1 VTRPRVIVVGA
12 GFGGLSAARAL
23 RRADADVLV
32 VDRHNYH
39 LFQPLLYQVASGLL
53 DPAEIA
59 HPVRTVLRGHANT
72 DVRMDVVRG
81 VDLERRAVRCDVDLP
96 YDHLIV
102 AAGAVTNH
110 FGNAQIAAHTKG
122 LKGLTD
128 ALSLRARVLDR
139 FEMATETADVDERK
153 RLLTFVI
160 AGAGP
165 TGVEYAGALSELF
178 SHLLPKDFPHLDFTE
193 VRVILVEGGRR
204 VLQSFHPRLGAMAA
218 GVLRGR
224 GVDLVMGRTVAQ
236 ADERGLTLDDG
247 SRIESATVIWT
258 AGVRASPLGEQLAER
273 LGRSGRVPVRPTLQL
288 PGHDEVQVI
297 GDLAELDDSGTP
309 LPMLAPVAI
318 QQGEHAARN
327 IMAVLGGGSATP
339 FRYRDKG
346 TMATVG
352 RNFAVVQIGP
362 IRVAGFVGWLMWV
375 FVHLTYIITFRS
387 KAVVLIN
394 WGWNYIFYDRPVRL
408 ITEVAP
414 ERAVDQQD
422 SEAHDEATHAG

>member
-1 VTRPRVIVVGA
+1 LTRPRVVTVGA
-12 GFGGLSAARAL
+12 GFGGLSAAREL
-23 RRADADVLV
+23 RSADAEVLV
-32 VDRHNYH
+32 IDRHNYH

-59 HPVRTVLRGHANT
+59 HPVRSILRGHHNT
-72 DVRMDVVRG
+72 DVLMAEVQG
-81 VDLERRAVRCDVDLP
+81 IDLQRRVVRCDTDVP
-96 YDHLIV
+96 YDFLIV

-110 FGNAQIAAHTKG
+110 FGNTEIAARTMG

-128 ALSLRARVLDR
+128 ALALRATVLER
-139 FEMATETADVDERK
+139 FERAAESTDERERA

-178 SHLLPKDFPHLDFTE
+178 SHLLPKDFPRLDFAP
-193 VRVILVEGGRR
+193 VRVVLVEGNRR
-204 VLQSFHPRLGAMAA
+204 VLDTFHPRLGAMAA
-218 GVLRGR
+218 GVLRHR
-224 GVDLVMGRTVAQ
+224 GVELMLDRTVMD
-236 ADERGLTLDDG
+236 ADAGGITLDNG
-247 SRIESATVIWT
+247 SRIDAATVIWT
-258 AGVRASPLGEQLAER
+258 AGVRASPLGEQLTAQPA
-273 LGRSGRVPVRPTLQL
+273 RSGRVPVRDTLQL

-297 GDLAELDDSGTP
+297 GDLAELEQEGEL

-318 QQGEHAARN
+318 QEGRHAAHN
-327 IMAVLGGGSATP
+327 IIRMLHGVSASP

-352 RNFAVVQIGP
+352 RNYAVVQLGR
-362 IRVAGFVGWLMWV
+362 IRVAGFVGWLMWL

-394 WGWNYIFYDRPVRL
+394 WAWNYVFYDRPVRL
-408 ITEVAP
+408 ITEVSP
-414 ERAVDQQD
+414 ERRPEQQTT
-422 SEAHDEATHAG
+422 EAHR